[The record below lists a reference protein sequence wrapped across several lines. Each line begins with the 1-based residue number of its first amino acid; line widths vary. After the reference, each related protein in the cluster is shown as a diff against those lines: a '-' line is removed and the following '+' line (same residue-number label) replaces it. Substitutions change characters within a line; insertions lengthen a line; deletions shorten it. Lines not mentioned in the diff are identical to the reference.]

1 MIRRLQANLLLV
13 LCISGAP
20 VAAYGQSQAISLEQ
34 LQVGQIKTEVLEY
47 MVGQSFFIDGETPP
61 VSGSD
66 ILVTLD
72 LDRAAIEAELR
83 QRAEQR
89 EAGVIIDENDMVGID
104 RLVDHLA
111 DRDGISVDDI
121 EDTDNDNEIDLDL
134 EEGPED
140 AGAAGNG
147 ERCKDVRVL
156 SLATILAMVQPGME
170 ETLRPALGARAESYA
185 AIGEEIILREGPD
198 CLIHFGGQ
206 QITIGEAVAR
216 LHRIAGTDLPSD
228 EAPDTPPEPDG
239 RS

>member
-1 MIRRLQANLLLV
+1 MIRRLQAIVLLT
-13 LCISGAP
+13 LCLSGAP
-20 VAAYGQSQAISLEQ
+20 LVAYGQSQAISLEQ

-47 MVGQSFFIDGETPP
+47 MVGQSFFIDGATPP

-66 ILVTLD
+66 ILVTLG

-89 EAGVIIDENDMVGID
+89 EAGVVIREQDMVGID
-104 RLVDHLA
+104 QLVDYLA

-134 EEGPED
+134 EDGTDDGD
-140 AGAAGNG
+140 AADTG
-147 ERCKDVRVL
+147 ERCRDVRVL

-170 ETLRPALGARAESYA
+170 EALRPALGARAESYA
-185 AIGEEIILREGPD
+185 AIGEEIILSEGPD

-216 LHRIAGTDLPSD
+216 LHHIAGTDLPAD
-228 EAPDTPPEPDG
+228 EAPDTPPETDG